1 MPHNLVVKIRGASSS
16 SAAAAAAAAQ
26 EEEGGNEAGAAA
38 ALVDTEDAVFITLR
52 SDADLARAFAEAEA
66 AGQMVQVRALTP
78 TASM

>member
-16 SAAAAAAAAQ
+16 AAAAAAAQ
-26 EEEGGNEAGAAA
+26 EEEGGNEAGAAAA

-66 AGQMVQVRALTP
+66 AGQMVQVRALTQ